1 MADILYPI
9 SLGLISGLIPV
20 YLGLLPLPLFRR
32 LPLSSRNLL
41 ISFSVGIL
49 LFLFSDVMGEA
60 IELAGNVGAGPFLF
74 AIGLVLGLVGPFAIA
89 SRRHGANPSSS
100 VNAPPS
106 GSKFFTAYMISVG
119 IGLHNLGEG
128 LAIGSAYA
136 AGQFGLTTIL
146 VVGFALHNGTE
157 GLGIS
162 RPISDAPIHLR
173 EPLVMGF
180 LAGFPTIIG
189 CVIGSVAYSSLLGT
203 LFFSV
208 AGGAL
213 LFVVVELLRRA
224 YPSKGTFSGLA
235 MGILL
240 MYFTDLLLSI

>member
-1 MADILYPI
+1 
-9 SLGLISGLIPV
+9 
-20 YLGLLPLPLFRR
+20 
-32 LPLSSRNLL
+32 
-41 ISFSVGIL
+41 
-49 LFLFSDVMGEA
+49 
-60 IELAGNVGAGPFLF
+60 
-74 AIGLVLGLVGPFAIA
+74 
-89 SRRHGANPSSS
+89 
-100 VNAPPS
+100 
-106 GSKFFTAYMISVG
+106 MISVG

-128 LAIGSAYA
+128 LAIGSAYSS
-136 AGQFGLTTIL
+136 GQLGLTTIL

-162 RPISDAPIHLR
+162 GPISDAPIRFR
-173 EPLVMGF
+173 EPFVMGF

-189 CVIGSVAYSSLLGT
+189 SAIGSIAYSDLWGT

-224 YPSKGTFSGLA
+224 QPSKGTFSGLA
-235 MGILL
+235 FGILL

>member
-1 MADILYPI
+1 MADILHSI
-9 SLGLISGLIPV
+9 TLGLVAGLIPV

-32 LPLSSRNLL
+32 LTPSSRNLL
-41 ISFSVGIL
+41 ISFSTGIL
-49 LFLFSDVMGEA
+49 LFLFSDVTGEA
-60 IELAGNVGAGPFLF
+60 IELAGKAGAGPFLF
-74 AIGLVLGLVGPFAIA
+74 AVGLVLGLVGPFAIA
-89 SRRHGANPSSS
+89 SRGRVTNRLSSPGASQSD
-100 VNAPPS
+100 
-106 GSKFFTAYMISVG
+106 SKFFTAYMISVG

-136 AGQFGLTTIL
+136 SGQFALTTTL

-162 RPISDAPIHLR
+162 GPISDVPLRFR

-189 CVIGSVAYSSLLGT
+189 SVIGSIVYSDLLGA

-235 MGILL
+235 TGILL